1 MSGPGGSAEL
11 RRTSACPRPPQ
22 QDGNPLS
29 VLPRRLVGVSDT
41 DAPTQQHGN
50 LGRSPRETEA
60 RSLRDYL
67 LNRARYQLTQR
78 GELVHRQIEELLSYS
93 ERARGL
99 QRDARWH
106 PAGLAALSPW
116 VSASAT
122 PNQYANSSRSDYYS
136 HGE

>member
-1 MSGPGGSAEL
+1 
-11 RRTSACPRPPQ
+11 
-22 QDGNPLS
+22 LS

-93 ERARGL
+93 ERAREVSSEMLGGI
-99 QRDARWH
+99 QPGWR
-106 PAGLAALSPW
+106 LSRP
-116 VSASAT
+116 
-122 PNQYANSSRSDYYS
+122 
-136 HGE
+136 G